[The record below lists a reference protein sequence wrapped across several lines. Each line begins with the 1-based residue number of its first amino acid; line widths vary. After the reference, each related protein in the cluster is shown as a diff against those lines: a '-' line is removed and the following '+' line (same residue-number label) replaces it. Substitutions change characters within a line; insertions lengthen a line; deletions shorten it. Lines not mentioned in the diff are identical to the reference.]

1 MAHDYVLTFFVCGLL
16 TGCGNGPEVTGDWSS
31 HAIPQRTVGQ
41 GATSYVENLSLFP
54 NGNYMRST
62 QISYLDSKAP
72 SVIYGCTGT
81 TRQAGVWKADVML
94 ATGSNPSFRVL
105 RFFPDSQSQKIYGCP
120 EAQRNRDEREVS
132 SDAPSTF
139 EYELKDQSM
148 ILRDFTS
155 QDSALFTRSSF

>member
-1 MAHDYVLTFFVCGLL
+1 MAHDYVLTLFVCGLL
-16 TGCGNGPEVTGDWSS
+16 TGCSSGPEVTGDWSS
-31 HAIPQRTVGQ
+31 HAIPQRTVDQ
-41 GATSYVENLSLFP
+41 GATSYVKNLSLFP

-62 QISYLDSKAP
+62 QISYLDSKAS
-72 SVIYGCTGT
+72 SVIYGCTGM

-120 EAQRNRDEREVS
+120 DTQRNREEREVS

-139 EYELKDQSM
+139 EYELNDQSM